1 VTRVQPVDIFTL
13 LCTGIEAD
21 VVNFE
26 GQNNIKSTAV
36 IPRLFNFDC
45 IPAFACFEIRASIPT
60 LIGATPV
67 PESMTTVVRLPK
79 LLIDR
84 GSADDQI
91 SPTGADLDSR
101 LLVSLPRGLKFRSS
115 LRPSP

>member
-1 VTRVQPVDIFTL
+1 MTRVQPVDIFTL

-84 GSADDQI
+84 SDLAYRRRSRFQI
-91 SPTGADLDSR
+91 IGKPA
-101 LLVSLPRGLKFRSS
+101 KRSQI
-115 LRPSP
+115 